1 MRLIVSALIVTLSIA
16 TSLAIMANQSDRF
29 VGVHEIPPFVCD
41 RVELVPNRS
50 AGGVGRSGGERVV
63 PGTVTGPGSGVSI
76 CADNGR
82 SAVRLPG

>member
-1 MRLIVSALIVTLSIA
+1 MRLIVSALLVTLSIA
-16 TSLAIMANQSDRF
+16 TSLALMANQSDRF

-50 AGGVGRSGGERVV
+50 AGGVGRSGGEHVA
-63 PGTVTGPGSGVSI
+63 PGIATGPGSGVSI

-82 SAVRLPG
+82 SGVRFSG